1 MPMITLRGQRAC
13 PPIAAAVM
21 LVAALGCTRGG
32 RDDARMRWVV
42 DPNPIRA
49 EQIRLFRAKNPAII
63 VINDPDAGPQRILTQ
78 LAGGVPPDV
87 FAIYSPQSAS
97 LFARKDVLEDLR
109 PWVRR
114 YDVDMDMFWP
124 QLDGFIY
131 ERGDRKRGRILGFPD
146 NCGTY
151 MLFYNRRMFREA
163 GVREPDAAWT
173 WRQFTDAALRLT
185 KRDASGRVVQF
196 GAVLPPP
203 YLLEL
208 FVWQMGGSWFSQDGS
223 ACTVGTPEAKH
234 AFEWWASLR
243 RTHHVAPS
251 AMEEQSL
258 APLGGW
264 GGSQNLFK
272 AEKAAM
278 IVTGRWLS
286 IEWRQNKAL
295 DWDIAPVPYGR
306 HRVGML
312 ESKIYAIPRSAR
324 NKELSFRFLRHLV
337 SEDDEM
343 LVADYG
349 DGMPSVAAY
358 CRTDRFLFNPAY
370 PRERR
375 NHLYL
380 SEMAHARTKQ
390 QSSWIQQLEADT
402 IRDEECE
409 RIWQKEVTPSQAA
422 DSIARRVNTI
432 IRRNR
437 GNPNLMD

>member
-1 MPMITLRGQRAC
+1 MRMPRVLPYLIALCLPGLFAWGCGRQR
-13 PPIAAAVM
+13 PS
-21 LVAALGCTRGG
+21 G
-32 RDDARMRWVV
+32 REMRWVV

-49 EQIRLFRAKNPAII
+49 EQIRLFNVKRPDVR

-78 LAGGVPPDV
+78 LAGGVAPDV
-87 FAIYSPQSAS
+87 FAIYSPQSAA

-109 PWVRR
+109 PWVARHGI
-114 YDVDMDMFWP
+114 DMGMFWP

-131 ERGDRKRGRILGFPD
+131 ENGDRAKGRILGFPD

-163 GVREPDAAWT
+163 GVPEPETAWT
-173 WRQFTDAALRLT
+173 WQQFTAAARKLT
-185 KRDASGRVVQF
+185 KKNAAGRIVQF
-196 GAVLPPP
+196 GAVLPPA
-203 YLLEL
+203 YLLEM
-208 FVWQMGGSWFSQDGS
+208 FVWQMGGSWFNSDGTLCMVNS
-223 ACTVGTPEAKH
+223 PEAKA

-251 AMEEQSL
+251 ATEEQGL

-286 IEWRQNKAL
+286 IEWRQNKQL

-312 ESKIYAIPRSAR
+312 ESKIYAIPRSAP
-324 NKELSFRFLRHLV
+324 NKELSFDFLKHLV

-349 DGMPSVAAY
+349 DGMPSVEAY
-358 CRTDRFLFNPAY
+358 CRTDRFLYNPAY
-370 PRERR
+370 PKERR

-380 SEMAHARTKQ
+380 SEMKYARVKQ
-390 QSSWIQQLEADT
+390 QSPWVQQLDADT
-402 IRDEECE
+402 IREEECD
-409 RIWQKEVTPSQAA
+409 RIWQGEVTPSQAA
-422 DSIARRVNTI
+422 DNIARRVNAI

-437 GNPNLMD
+437 ANPNLMD

>member
-1 MPMITLRGQRAC
+1 MPPSRYRHSLAFCLIG
-13 PPIAAAVM
+13 
-21 LVAALGCTRGG
+21 ALLLLASFGCARKG
-32 RDDARMRWVV
+32 RQQPQLRWVV

-49 EQIRLFRAKNPAII
+49 EQIKLFNAKYPDVR
-63 VINDPDAGPQRILTQ
+63 VINDPDAGPQRVLTQ

-87 FAIYSPQSAS
+87 FAIYSPQSAA

-114 YDVDMDMFWP
+114 YGIDMNMFWP

-131 ERGDRKRGRILGFPD
+131 EHGDRTQGRILGFPD

-163 GVREPDAAWT
+163 GVPEPDTAWT
-173 WRQFTDAALRLT
+173 WEQFTEAAKKLT
-185 KRDASGRVVQF
+185 RRDRTGRTVQF
-196 GAVLPPP
+196 GVVLPPA
-203 YLLEL
+203 YLLEM
-208 FVWQMGGSWFSQDGS
+208 FVWQMGGSWFNEDGTL
-223 ACTVGTPEAKH
+223 CTVDAPEAKA

-243 RTHHVAPS
+243 RTHRVAPS
-251 AMEEQSL
+251 PTEEQGL

-286 IEWRQNKAL
+286 IEWRQNKDL
-295 DWDIAPVPYGR
+295 DWDIAPVPYGK

-324 NKELSFRFLRHLV
+324 NKELSFAFLRHLV

-349 DGMPSVAAY
+349 DGMPSVEAY
-358 CRTDRFLFNPAY
+358 CRTERFLFNPAY

-380 SEMAHARTKQ
+380 SEMEYARVKQ
-390 QSSWIQQLEADT
+390 QSPWIQQLDADT
-402 IRDEECE
+402 IREEECD
-409 RIWQKEVTPSQAA
+409 RIWQKEITPSQAA
-422 DSIARRVNTI
+422 ANIARRVNAI

-437 GNPNLMD
+437 ANPNLMD

>member
-1 MPMITLRGQRAC
+1 MRNPVICLLLPASVALVTALAGCVR
-13 PPIAAAVM
+13 PAAPGKQ
-21 LVAALGCTRGG
+21 L
-32 RDDARMRWVV
+32 RWVV

-49 EQIRLFRAKNPAII
+49 EQIKLFSHKHPDIT
-63 VINDPDAGPQRILTQ
+63 VINDPDAGPQRVLTQ

-97 LFARKDVLEDLR
+97 LFARKDALEDLR
-109 PWVRR
+109 PWVQR
-114 YDVDMDMFWP
+114 YGVDMGMFWP

-131 ERGDRKRGRILGFPD
+131 EGGDRKHGRILGFPD

-163 GVREPDAAWT
+163 GVSEPDDAWT
-173 WRQFTDAALRLT
+173 WRQFTEAALRLT
-185 KRDASGRVVQF
+185 RRDRSGRIVQF

-208 FVWQMGGSWFSQDGS
+208 FVWQTGGSWFTADGTR
-223 ACTVGTPEAKH
+223 CMVNTPTAKQ
-234 AFEWWASLR
+234 AFEWWAALR
-243 RTHHVAPS
+243 RTHRVAPS

-278 IVTGRWLS
+278 IITGRWLS
-286 IEWRQNKAL
+286 IEWRQNKQL
-295 DWDIAPVPYGR
+295 DWDIAPVPFGSR
-306 HRVGML
+306 RVGML
-312 ESKIYAIPRSAR
+312 ESKIYAIPRTAK
-324 NKELSFRFLRHLV
+324 NKELSFKFLRHLV

-349 DGMPSVAAY
+349 DGMPSVEAY

-375 NHLYL
+375 NRLYL
-380 SEMAHARTKQ
+380 SEMQYARTKQ
-390 QSSWIQQLEADT
+390 QSPWIQQLDADT
-402 IRDEECE
+402 IRDEECD

-422 DSIARRVNTI
+422 DNIARRVNAI

-437 GNPNLMD
+437 ANPNLMD